1 MAQDKDLNLDPIT
14 KEPGAHPVGTGVGA
28 AAGGV
33 AAGAAV
39 GAFAGPVGAVV
50 GAVAGAVAGGL
61 GGKAVAE
68 AVNPTAE
75 EAYWREAYV
84 REPYYAD
91 GRSYDDYAPAYDLGW
106 SSRAAN
112 AEQPFDAVE
121 PRLAADWD
129 ARRGGSSLTWP
140 EARPAIRAA
149 WDRIDSRG
157 TGDDTV
163 AEIYADGADRD
174 DAIDVLNDL
183 LETSRDGEYGFRK
196 LAEYAQAPEVKALL
210 ERGANASATA
220 ASELLAEIVRL
231 GGKPDEGG
239 TVTGAIHRGWV
250 SVRGTLTG
258 HSDKSALDEAER
270 GEDAALARYRKAAK
284 EDGLPASVRT
294 LIDRQLAGA
303 QRNHDEVKALR
314 DRVRAAG

>member
-14 KEPGAHPVGTGVGA
+14 AEPGSHPVGTGVGA

-33 AAGAAV
+33 VAGAAV
-39 GAFAGPVGAVV
+39 GAFAGPVGAAV

-75 EAYWREAYV
+75 EAYWRDAYV

-91 GRSYDDYAPAYDLGW
+91 GRPYDDYAPAYDLGW
-106 SSRAAN
+106 SSRAAY
-112 AEQPFDAVE
+112 ADQPFDAVE

-129 ARRGGSSLTWP
+129 TRRGGSPLSWP
-140 EARPAIRAA
+140 EARPATRAA
-149 WDRIDSRG
+149 WERIDSRIG
-157 TGDDTV
+157 SDTV
-163 AEIYADGADRD
+163 AEVYAEGAVRD
-174 DAIDVLNDL
+174 DVIDVLNDL
-183 LETSRDGEYGFRK
+183 LETSRDGEYGFRN
-196 LAEYAQAPEVKALL
+196 LAEHAQSPEVKALF
-210 ERGANASATA
+210 ERGAQSSAAA
-220 ASELLAEIVRL
+220 ASELLAHITSL

-239 TVTGAIHRGWV
+239 TITGALHRGWA

-284 EDGLPASVRT
+284 AEGLPASVRT
-294 LIDRQLAGA
+294 LIERQLAGA